1 MIETPASKQLPTISS
16 NEFLPRLSPWVIMG
30 GAFATILVGAAV
42 VSAAIL
48 KYNVAVKVPAT
59 IRPAGDL
66 RLVQAA
72 IEGTIEQIVV
82 TNNQAVQAGEPIAY
96 LDDSRLNTTKSQLQS
111 DLQQQQLQLNQVTTQ
126 ISALDAQILAESNLK
141 QRTVQAEQAELDNQ
155 QRIYQEQ
162 QVITEAEFQEASA
175 SLRLAQDELAR
186 YQQLAET
193 GAIAALL
200 IKEKETAVEVA
211 ITRVDRARAALNP
224 TDATIAKTKQQ
235 IAQAQAQGEA
245 TLATLR
251 QQRGQLLQNQAE
263 LQNQLDRTQKEL
275 QQVDRDFSQRIIRAP
290 IAGTILQLNLRNS
303 KQVVQPGEAVAY
315 IAPDNAPLLIKAHV
329 SAQDIDKVRAGQ
341 QVQMQVSACPYPDY
355 GTLKGSVEAVAPD
368 ALPTA
373 TSGVTATQ
381 ATAQTAAD
389 TTYEVTILP
398 QTSYVGK
405 GDRSCHLQAGMEGKA
420 DIISRR
426 ETVLQFILRKAR
438 LLSNL

>member
-1 MIETPASKQLPTISS
+1 
-16 NEFLPRLSPWVIMG
+16 MG

-42 VSAAIL
+42 VSAAVL

-59 IRPAGDL
+59 IRPVGDL

-126 ISALDAQILAESNLK
+126 INALDAQILAESNLR

-162 QVITEAEFQEASA
+162 QVITGAEFQEASA
-175 SLRLAQDELAR
+175 SLRLAQDELTR

-275 QQVDRDFSQRIIRAP
+275 QQVERDFSQRIIRAP

-315 IAPDNAPLLIKAHV
+315 IAPDNAPLLIKARV

-368 ALPTA
+368 ALPTPN
-373 TSGVTATQ
+373 SGVTTIQ

>member
-1 MIETPASKQLPTISS
+1 
-16 NEFLPRLSPWVIMG
+16 MG
-30 GAFATILVGAAV
+30 EAFATILVGAAV
-42 VSAAIL
+42 VSAAVL

-59 IRPAGDL
+59 IRPVGDL

-111 DLQQQQLQLNQVTTQ
+111 DLQQQQLQLNQITTQ
-126 ISALDAQILAESNLK
+126 INALDAQILAESNLR

-162 QVITEAEFQEASA
+162 QVITGAEFQEASA
-175 SLRLAQDELAR
+175 SLRLAQDELTR

-211 ITRVDRARAALNP
+211 ITRVDRTRAALNP

-275 QQVDRDFSQRIIRAP
+275 QQVERDFSQRIIRAP

-315 IAPDNAPLLIKAHV
+315 IAPDTAPLLIKARV

-368 ALPTA
+368 ALPTPN
-373 TSGVTATQ
+373 SGVTTIQ